1 MEEPTMATPAIE
13 FHDVEK
19 VYRRRITG
27 QEVAALSNVSF
38 EVQRGEVC
46 AFLGP
51 NGAGKTTSISI
62 LMGFLYADAGNI
74 RVLDYEPGDIR
85 AKAQIG
91 FLPENF
97 AFYKYLNAEK
107 ILRFH
112 YALGGG
118 QPSEAEPR
126 FRELLHQVKL
136 EGYEN
141 LKIGKYSRGM
151 VQRIGLA
158 QALLCDPQ
166 LLVLDEPTSGLDP
179 AGRKEVRDLMFSLK
193 AAGKTIFLSSH
204 LLSEVEQI
212 CDRVIIIDRGKL
224 VQSGRMEELLGASDR
239 VEIVANDLPAELE
252 PSVIEAGGTIER
264 GPHGVR
270 ILIATAHKRE
280 LAEKLWAAGC
290 DVLSIIPQRSS
301 LEDVYMKV
309 VGDNAAAATVASA
322 VTTPEG
328 PGLPV

>member
-1 MEEPTMATPAIE
+1 MAAPAIE
-13 FHDVEK
+13 FREVTK
-19 VYRRRITG
+19 VYRRRLAG
-27 QEVAALSNVSF
+27 QEVPALSGVSF
-38 EVQRGEVC
+38 EVSRGEVC

-51 NGAGKTTSISI
+51 NGAGKTTGINI
-62 LMGFLYADAGNI
+62 LMGFLYADSGEI

-107 ILRFH
+107 LLRFH
-112 YALGGG
+112 FALSGG
-118 QPSEAEPR
+118 EASQATR
-126 FRELLHQVKL
+126 VIGELLHRVKL
-136 EGYEN
+136 EGYQK

-179 AGRKEVRDLMFSLK
+179 TGRKEVRDLMSSLK

-212 CDRVIIIDRGKL
+212 CDRVIIIDRGRL
-224 VQSGRMEELLGASDR
+224 VRAGLMQELLGAGDT
-239 VEIVANDLPAELE
+239 VEIVADQFPQDM
-252 PSVIEAGGTIER
+252 EASLVESGGSIDR
-264 GPHGVR
+264 GVHGVR
-270 ILIATAHKRE
+270 IVVTTAQKRE
-280 LAEKLWAAGC
+280 VTEKLWAAGC
-290 DVLSIIPQRSS
+290 DVISITPVRSS
-301 LEDVYMKV
+301 LEDVYMKL
-309 VGDNAAAATVASA
+309 VGGGG
-322 VTTPEG
+322 TPG
-328 PGLPV
+328 SGLPV

>member
-1 MEEPTMATPAIE
+1 MATPAIE
-13 FHDVEK
+13 FSGVSK
-19 VYRRRITG
+19 VYRRRLAG
-27 QEVAALSNVSF
+27 QEVAALSGISFGVS
-38 EVQRGEVC
+38 RGEVC

-62 LMGFLYADAGNI
+62 LMGFLFADSGDI
-74 RVLDYEPGDIR
+74 RVLDHEPGDIR

-107 ILRFH
+107 LLRFH
-112 YALGGG
+112 FALAGRDA
-118 QPSEAEPR
+118 SRADVI
-126 FRELLHQVKL
+126 RELLERVKL
-136 EGYEN
+136 EGCEK

-151 VQRIGLA
+151 VQRLGLA
-158 QALLCDPQ
+158 QALLGNPE

-179 AGRKEVRDLMFSLK
+179 TGRKEVRDLIFSLK

-224 VQSGRMEELLGASDR
+224 VRAGLMQELLGAGDS
-239 VEIVANDLPAELE
+239 VEIVVDQLPEGVEA
-252 PSVIEAGGTIER
+252 SVIESGGTIER
-264 GPHGVR
+264 GAQSVR
-270 ILIATAHKRE
+270 LMVATAQKRE
-280 LAEKLWAAGC
+280 MAEKLWAAGC
-290 DVLSIIPQRSS
+290 DVISIVPVRSS

-309 VGDNAAAATVASA
+309 VGESGPSSA
-322 VTTPEG
+322 
-328 PGLPV
+328 PGLPL